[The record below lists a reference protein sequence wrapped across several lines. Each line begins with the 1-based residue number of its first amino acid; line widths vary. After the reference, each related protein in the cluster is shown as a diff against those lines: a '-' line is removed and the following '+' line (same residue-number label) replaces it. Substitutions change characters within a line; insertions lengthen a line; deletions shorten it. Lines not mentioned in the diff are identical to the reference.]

1 MTLVRLL
8 LVYKCHLILVVHH
21 NIVLKIENDD
31 AKRNWNY
38 VEDFFWRKNN
48 IRLLRNIRKTFDNWK
63 YQCTIKL
70 IYYGHNDSLYN
81 LTWILI
87 LNDIVT
93 TSICTLSILAY
104 KHTIK
109 ITMNLVARWKYW
121 SMKHC
126 LSQTDSQPDLFSMF
140 SELNLFR
147 LERFC
152 F

>member
-1 MTLVRLL
+1 M
-8 LVYKCHLILVVHH
+8 KCYS
-21 NIVLKIENDD
+21 NDEG
-31 AKRNWNY
+31 KRPKQY
-38 VEDFFWRKNN
+38 QFSYR
-48 IRLLRNIRKTFDNWK
+48 IRKEIHTNMKIYRTFANWK

-70 IYYGHNDSLYN
+70 IYYGHNDSRYN

-121 SMKHC
+121 SIKNC
-126 LSQTDSQPDLFSMF
+126 LTQTDSQPDLFSMF
-140 SELNLFR
+140 AEFKLSR
-147 LERFC
+147 LERFW

>member
-1 MTLVRLL
+1 MS
-8 LVYKCHLILVVHH
+8 
-21 NIVLKIENDD
+21 KI
-31 AKRNWNY
+31 
-38 VEDFFWRKNN
+38 FFEEKNN
-48 IRLLRNIRKTFDNWK
+48 ISVLRNIWNVIQMMKAKGQNNTSFHIELGKKYTQIYRTFANWK

-70 IYYGHNDSLYN
+70 IYYGHNDSRYN

-126 LSQTDSQPDLFSMF
+126 LTQTDSQPDLFSMF